1 MIKILLLSFLMI
13 PAILSAGTPAEGFLK
28 KPDDWFRSD
37 EGIKTTNCILSW
49 QAPSGA
55 WPKNTDTTKK
65 EYSGK
70 SSKLSGTFDNGATTG
85 ELRFL
90 ARAFNA
96 TKEERCKDAFLLGFD
111 HILTAQYPNGGWPQ
125 YYPLSKQY
133 HRHITYNDGSMARLM
148 VFLRDVA
155 TSDTYDFVDRKR
167 RLDAEEA
174 FNRGVDCIVK
184 SQVVVN
190 GTPTVWC
197 AQHDEVTL
205 KPALARSYELPS
217 LSGSESSGLLL
228 LLMSIENPSPEI
240 IRAVEAGVAWFESAK
255 LKGIR
260 FVKSDGE
267 RKLIKD
273 PSAPPI
279 WARFYEIETNRPF
292 FCGRDG
298 VVKYD
303 ISEIE
308 AERRNG
314 YAWYGNWG
322 EKVASTYAKWSAAGN
337 NSKSK

>member
-1 MIKILLLSFLMI
+1 MIKILLLSFLII

-28 KPDDWFRSD
+28 KSDDWFRSD

-49 QAPSGA
+49 QAPTGS
-55 WPKNTDTTKK
+55 WPKNTDTTGTK
-65 EYSGK
+65 YSGK

-90 ARAFNA
+90 ASAFNA

-111 HILTAQYPNGGWPQ
+111 HIITAQYPNGGWPQ
-125 YYPLSKQY
+125 YYPLSKKY
-133 HRHITYNDGSMARLM
+133 HRHITFNDGSMARLM

-155 TSDTYDFVDRKR
+155 TSDTYDFVDKNR
-167 RLDAEEA
+167 RRAAEEA
-174 FNRGVDCIVK
+174 FDRGVDCIVK
-184 SQVVVN
+184 SQIFVN

-217 LSGSESSGLLL
+217 LSGSEGGGLLL
-228 LLMSIENPSPEI
+228 LLMSIEKPSPEI
-240 IRAVEAGVAWFESAK
+240 IRAVEAGAAWFESAK
-255 LKGIR
+255 LTGLR

-322 EKVASTYAKWSAAGN
+322 DKVASAYAKWPAAKKL
-337 NSKSK
+337 KSR